1 MEYSTFVILETISVI
16 SVLIGLVIFVI
27 AKTIENKHDLD
38 DLYDKSVSWW
48 FAFFY
53 TFAFIGLPIFAV
65 LIMIMLIF
73 AFCGVCD
80 FIVYMGDSL

>member
-1 MEYSTFVILETISVI
+1 MEHSTFVILETISVI

-48 FAFFY
+48 SAFFY
-53 TFAFIGLPIFAV
+53 TLAPVWLLILALLIMTV
-65 LIMIMLIF
+65 LIL
-73 AFCGVCD
+73 AFCGVCN
-80 FIVYMGDSL
+80 FIIYMRSL